1 MSEVEQL
8 PSETVTGDDAARLQ
22 AQAIMRELHRLQDWA
37 NERYKGR
44 RIRFVGSFNGQP
56 WGRSRKSLA
65 GKEAIITTVYLCE
78 RRGVTFHSSEP
89 EFIHAG
95 FDLNDVEFI

>member
-1 MSEVEQL
+1 VNEQL
-8 PSETVTGDDAARLQ
+8 PSEPVTADTAARLQ
-22 AQAIMRELHRLQDWA
+22 AKAILRNLTGLQDWA

-65 GKEAIITTVYLCE
+65 GKEAVITTVYLCE
-78 RRGVTFHSSEP
+78 RKGVSFHSSDP
-89 EFIHAG
+89 EFIQAG
-95 FDLNDVEFI
+95 FDLDDVEFI